1 VVFFGFSGEIIA
13 ETGNSNIVVMRVDM
27 SHQASIR
34 EFATE
39 VHKRE
44 TKVDVLIHNAGVAL
58 SMAQCKSK
66 DDIELTMAT
75 NHLGP
80 YLLTHLLIDL
90 LKRAAPSARI
100 VVVASSLH
108 SFAWPTFSMN
118 PKYCYLPSYMYFA
131 SKLANIYFT
140 RILAE
145 RLKGTGVTVNC
156 LHPGMVNTGIF
167 RHSEFPFSLIVGVV
181 KKFYKT
187 PQEGAATSIFLAA
200 SPSVANVTG
209 EYFVDCERRE
219 LQAKYCDRTVHQK
232 VWDDSR
238 KLAGLTDDDVVL

>member
-1 VVFFGFSGEIIA
+1 LLCFPDEIITD
-13 ETGNSNIVVMRVDM
+13 TGNSNITVMSVDM

-34 EFATE
+34 QFAAE
-39 VHKRE
+39 VHK
-44 TKVDVLIHNAGVAL
+44 TVSQIDVLIHNAGVAL
-58 SMAQCKSK
+58 SMARSQSK

-108 SFAWPTFSMN
+108 SFAWPTFSLN
-118 PKYCYLPSYMYFA
+118 PRYCYLPSYMYFA

-167 RHSEFPFSLIVGVV
+167 RHSEFPFSLIVNVV

-187 PQEGAATSIFLAA
+187 PQEGAATSIYLSS
-200 SPSVANVTG
+200 SPSVAGVTG
-209 EYFVDCERRE
+209 EYFVDSERRE
-219 LQAKYCDRTVHQK
+219 LQPKYCDRAIHQK